1 MSCVNFLLIVTIDRD
16 DPYLAYKKLTKSQ
29 IVRFLPDMR
38 ERLQNQLFV
47 LSIIAVFVL
56 FCIIFCKLN

>member
-38 ERLQNQLFV
+38 ETLQNQLFV
-47 LSIIAVFVL
+47 LSIIAVFCSV
-56 FCIIFCKLN
+56 